1 MKRLLIS
8 LVALASLV
16 LWASAIAQETS
27 ECDGVI
33 SILRISNYV
42 DTGTEEGLREAS
54 SKHDAWD
61 KSHGVTGNKQ
71 VLIPLLKYDRE
82 TDSFKKD
89 SSRVATLHLNSVV
102 SVKSQKH
109 IGDAAWNEF
118 ITLYNQ
124 NTEIAESMIVCLPE
138 SLFANEH

>member
-1 MKRLLIS
+1 MKRVLMSVIA
-8 LVALASLV
+8 VASSV
-16 LWASAIAQETS
+16 LGASAVAQETS

-54 SKHDAWD
+54 SKHDAWY

-71 VLIPLLKYDRE
+71 VLIPLLQYDRE

-89 SSRVATLHLNSVV
+89 SSRVATIHLNSVV
-102 SVKSQKH
+102 SVKSQEH
-109 IGDAAWNEF
+109 IGVLLGTNSSRSTMR
-118 ITLYNQ
+118 TLKLRR
-124 NTEIAESMIVCLPE
+124 V
-138 SLFANEH
+138 

>member
-1 MKRLLIS
+1 MKRVLMSVIA
-8 LVALASLV
+8 VASSV
-16 LWASAIAQETS
+16 LGASAVAQETG

-54 SKHDAWD
+54 SKHDAWY

-71 VLIPLLKYDRE
+71 VLIPLLQYDRE

-89 SSRVATLHLNSVV
+89 SSRVATIHLNSVV
-102 SVKSQKH
+102 SVKSQEH
-109 IGDAAWNEF
+109 IGVLLGTNSSRSTMR
-118 ITLYNQ
+118 TLKLRR
-124 NTEIAESMIVCLPE
+124 V
-138 SLFANEH
+138 

>member
-8 LVALASLV
+8 LVAVASLV
-16 LWASAIAQETS
+16 LGASAIAQETS
-27 ECDGVI
+27 ECDGII

-54 SKHDAWD
+54 SKHDAWY

-71 VLIPLLKYDRE
+71 VVIPLLHYDRE
-82 TDSFKKD
+82 TDSFTKD
-89 SSRVATLHLNSVV
+89 PSRVSTLHLNSVV
-102 SVKSQKH
+102 SAKSREH

-118 ITLYNQ
+118 IALYNE
-124 NTEIAESMIVCLPE
+124 NTEIEESVIACLPKA
-138 SLFANEH
+138 LFSD

>member
-1 MKRLLIS
+1 MKRGLMS
-8 LVALASLV
+8 VVAVASLILV
-16 LWASAIAQETS
+16 TSAVAQETS

-54 SKHDAWD
+54 SKHDAWY
-61 KSHGVTGNKQ
+61 KSHGVTGSKQ
-71 VLIPLLKYDRE
+71 VMIPLLQYDSE

-102 SVKSQKH
+102 SAKSQEH

-118 ITLYNQ
+118 IALYNE
-124 NTEIAESMIVCLPE
+124 NTEIAESVIACLPN
-138 SLFANEH
+138 SLFANEQ

>member
-1 MKRLLIS
+1 MKRVLMSVIA
-8 LVALASLV
+8 VASLV
-16 LWASAIAQETS
+16 LGASAVAQETS

-54 SKHDAWD
+54 SKHDAWY

-71 VLIPLLKYDRE
+71 VLIPLLQYDRE

-89 SSRVATLHLNSVV
+89 SSRVATIHLNSVV
-102 SVKSQKH
+102 SVKSQEH

-118 ITLYNQ
+118 ITLYNE

-138 SLFANEH
+138 LLFANEH